1 MKLLLLTTYAAFAV
15 AGGGGTVG
23 RAEAEVKCKGIVNE
37 IKFYQQMT
45 WQFQDARGAPRTKPS
60 KAKYPSC
67 EYARWVAEV
76 WIERAHDESLQVKD
90 MIEDKK
96 RELQSLVAER
106 SDGALTNDW
115 ICIHNYEADW
125 SANTGNGYY
134 GGLQMDMDFQR
145 AYGGEFL
152 ERWGTANN
160 WPVWAQVTAA
170 NRAKATRGYGPW
182 PNTARACG
190 LL

>member
-1 MKLLLLTTYAAFAV
+1 LKLLLLTTYAAFAV
-15 AGGGGTVG
+15 AGGGGTVD
-23 RAEAEVKCKGIVNE
+23 RAEAEVKCKPIMRE
-37 IKFYQQMT
+37 ITFYKQMT
-45 WQFQDARGAPRTKPS
+45 WQFQDARGAPHTKAS
-60 KAKYPSC
+60 EGKYPSC
-67 EYARWVAEV
+67 EYARWVMQV
-76 WIERAHDESLQVKD
+76 WMERAHDESLQVKD

-115 ICIHNYEADW
+115 ICIHNYEGDW
-125 SANTGNGYY
+125 NANTGNGYY
-134 GGLQMDMDFQR
+134 GGLQMDYDFMQ

-152 ERWGTANN
+152 QRWGTADN

-170 NRAKATRGYGPW
+170 NRAKYSYGYSPW
-182 PNTARACG
+182 PNTARMCG